1 MRAKLCRRQK
11 SKLARPKTKS
21 QKRWLR
27 KHLLSGGS
35 QNIHPV
41 FETSIKSQENVDPS
55 CVKKCSQHPSTA
67 SWDHL
72 QSFRETINCQWNMH
86 FTPLACTSTH
96 FVHDLAGQ
104 ACHDFHGSNMFH
116 NFSRYFSKEWLKY
129 ISRESMFGSNPF
141 PDTVSV
147 LSISQNLFATN

>member
-1 MRAKLCRRQK
+1 VT
-11 SKLARPKTKS
+11 PKTPLEWGIS
-21 QKRWLR
+21 EHPSSVW
-27 KHLLSGGS
+27 
-35 QNIHPV
+35 NIHQESRKCWSIMRQEM
-41 FETSIKSQENVDPS
+41 FTTS
-55 CVKKCSQHPSTA
+55 